1 MEKVIKA
8 VIPEQYLDE
17 NTKYFYSDTIDAYV
31 KYEDVV
37 KIDSLT
43 KEDNYW
49 KNYIPFN
56 KEVILIKGKKLYI
69 NEINTLP
76 GFTSISMYPKL
87 FEASGVS
94 YKELLNKLIKL
105 SKEKYVTVY

>member
-1 MEKVIKA
+1 MYDDKENVIGSVKN
-8 VIPEQYLDE
+8 IELELKDIEIDE

-56 KEVILIKGKKLYI
+56 KEVILIKGKNYI
-69 NEINTLP
+69 LMIIV
-76 GFTSISMYPKL
+76 FIS
-87 FEASGVS
+87 
-94 YKELLNKLIKL
+94 LIQK
-105 SKEKYVTVY
+105 K